1 MKAIINY
8 IYLSMNNFL
17 IQIFI
22 DESIRQTVGYALKGI
37 SQCEKPDLY
46 LPTIIPLI
54 FFAMH
59 YKQTESNLYN

>member
-1 MKAIINY
+1 MKAIVNF
-8 IYLSMNNFL
+8 IYLSMNYFL
-17 IQIFI
+17 IKIFI

-46 LPTIIPLI
+46 LPAIIPLI
-54 FFAMH
+54 FFAIH